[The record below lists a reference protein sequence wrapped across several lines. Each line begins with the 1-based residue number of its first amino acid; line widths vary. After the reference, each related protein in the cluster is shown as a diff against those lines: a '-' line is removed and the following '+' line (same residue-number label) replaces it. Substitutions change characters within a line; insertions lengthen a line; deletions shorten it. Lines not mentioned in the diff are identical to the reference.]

1 MNNDLAGETA
11 VWRAL
16 FGGAQSPLLLLICVF
31 VILIFKL
38 IFKEPPKC
46 FAADDGSGSEDGRSS
61 RCCTLGELLQEC
73 DLVSVMA
80 VQEKCDGKRTGA
92 EFGFLASSLRPAS
105 SLNIS
110 IPCGVPLFPAFAPP
124 PGFGRPSATLKPLL
138 PL

>member
-16 FGGAQSPLLLLICVF
+16 FGGGQSPLLLLICVF

-80 VQEKCDGKRTGA
+80 VQEKCDGKRTGRRS
-92 EFGFLASSLRPAS
+92 GFWLDRCGPPVRSTFPYPA
-105 SLNIS
+105 
-110 IPCGVPLFPAFAPP
+110 A
-124 PGFGRPSATLKPLL
+124 
-138 PL
+138 

>member
-92 EFGFLASSLRPAS
+92 EVGFLATAVPPATRQFAQHFHTVRRPTLRGFSQRRQNAV
-105 SLNIS
+105 
-110 IPCGVPLFPAFAPP
+110 VPPD
-124 PGFGRPSATLKPLL
+124 
-138 PL
+138 